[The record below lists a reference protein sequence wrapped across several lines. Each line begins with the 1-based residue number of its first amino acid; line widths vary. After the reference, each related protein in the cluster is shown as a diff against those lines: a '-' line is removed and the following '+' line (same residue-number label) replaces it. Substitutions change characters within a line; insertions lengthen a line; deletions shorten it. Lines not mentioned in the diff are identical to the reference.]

1 MADALDLAMRAV
13 AYPVCWS
20 ILINGVDDLFIDL
33 NYIFRGLGSS
43 SRRKVTVEDLKEV
56 PQKRLAMMVPAW
68 QEAAVIQQMLELN
81 LRQLDYDEYDIF
93 VGTYQNDAETQAKVD
108 LVARRAKQ
116 VHKVVVPRD
125 GPTSKADC
133 LNWVYQHIQ
142 LVEERRG
149 QRYDILL
156 MHDAEDII
164 HPLALRLYNYLIPHY
179 DFVQT
184 PVFPLE
190 LPWHAWVGATYKDE
204 FTEHHLKDM
213 LVREQVGGLVP
224 SAGVGSGFDRDTFE
238 EIALAH
244 NKEAFNVTS
253 LTEDYELGLKFR
265 LANKNVYFACRAIER
280 VRVVERGIFRK
291 RKVRVIQDEY
301 IATREF
307 FPDSLSFAIKQRSR
321 WILGIGLQTWEQI
334 GWKGSLPVLYTL
346 MRDRKALLTNFM
358 AVFGYLVAIYCLVR
372 LVLGI
377 ATDRP
382 WTFDNIFPPGSV
394 LWWLVMTNTLV
405 LAWRA
410 VWKYITVDRIYGPL
424 HGMLSLPRFF
434 VSNIINFAATAKAV
448 RQYVGHRISGEPL
461 KWLKTDHVFP
471 DLAVLRTYQ
480 RRLGELLQDRG
491 EVTEDELAEA
501 LDLQD
506 RTGLRLGEIMTL
518 TGVLS
523 SRRVAGALAEQHALP
538 PVDPDPFRVPLNLLR
553 QVPEADAELMGVLP
567 LDLEDDETVIVAV
580 SAPPSGET
588 RSRLEA
594 LLKLRVAFYLTAPE
608 ELELAR
614 QRAYRRLV
622 VDESGGSRERLG
634 DRLVTSGQLEPAQV
648 REALEEQIDTGERLG
663 EVLVRRG
670 WVRPEIV
677 SEALADR
684 TDLPFRSVHPRDVDP
699 GALQA
704 IGYGLCALYSL
715 VPLKGENGHG
725 AAGVASSA
733 PLHEEVRLLITARL
747 GRQLQFFLAPSL
759 DLRCALAVGSR
770 YAWNQGICA
779 GLAGMDGMELRVIED
794 DPDWDGDIVE
804 LRNQA
809 IDEGRSPIDE
819 LRELGLIDANMA
831 ARLRARALG
840 VALAS
845 PSQLDPD
852 APHEWLPP
860 GWALRDDVQLVD
872 LSRGSL
878 VVAAPRPTPKL
889 ARAVA
894 AVFPDAAI
902 AWRVSPF
909 HQPERTEGD
918 ESEIQT
924 GSHAVASS
932 PGGF

>member
-33 NYIFRGLGSS
+33 NYIFRGLGSDG
-43 SRRKVTVEDLKEV
+43 RRRVTVEDLKAV

-81 LRQLDYDEYDIF
+81 LKQLDYDEYDIF
-93 VGTYQNDAETQAKVD
+93 VGCYQNDPETQAKVD
-108 LVARRAKQ
+108 IVARRSRQ
-116 VHKVVVPRD
+116 VQKVIVPRD

-190 LPWHAWVGATYKDE
+190 LPWNAFVGATYKDE

-224 SAGVGSGFDRDTFE
+224 SAGVGSGFDRETFQ

-244 NKEAFNVTS
+244 NKEAFNVLS

-280 VRVVERGIFRK
+280 SRIVEKGIFRK
-291 RKVRVIQDEY
+291 RKVRVVQDEY

-307 FPDSLSFAIKQRSR
+307 FPDKLGFAIKQRSR
-321 WILGIGLQTWEQI
+321 WILGIGLQTWEQV

-346 MRDRKALLTNFM
+346 MRDRKAILTNFM
-358 AVFGYLVAIYCLVR
+358 AVFGYLVAIYCMARMIV
-372 LVLGI
+372 GM

-394 LWWLVMTNTLV
+394 LWWIVMANTLV

-410 VWKYITVDRIYGPL
+410 VWKYITVDKIYGPV
-424 HGMLSLPRFF
+424 HGVLSLPRFF
-434 VSNIINFAATAKAV
+434 VSNIINFTATAKAV
-448 RQYVGHRISGEPL
+448 RQYVHHRITGEPL

-471 DLAVLRTYQ
+471 DLSVLKTYQ

-491 EVTEDELAEA
+491 DITEDELAEA

-506 RTGLRLGEIMTL
+506 RTGLKLGEIMTL
-518 TGVLS
+518 TGVIS
-523 SRRVAGALAEQHALP
+523 TRGIADALAEQHALP
-538 PVDPDPFRVPLNLLR
+538 PVDPDPFAIPLNLLR
-553 QVPEADAELMGVLP
+553 QVPEADAEIMDVLP
-567 LDLEDDETVIVAV
+567 LDMEDDETVRVAV
-580 SAPPSGET
+580 SAPPSDDT
-588 RSRLEA
+588 RTRLETM
-594 LLKLRVAFYLTAPE
+594 LRLRVVFSLTSPE
-608 ELELAR
+608 ALEQGR

-622 VDESGGSRERLG
+622 LEEAVGERDRLG
-634 DRLVTSGQLEPAQV
+634 TRLVASGQLQPEQIQ
-648 REALEEQIDTGERLG
+648 EALEEQVDTGERLG
-663 EVLVRRG
+663 ELLIRRG

-677 SEALADR
+677 SEALANR
-684 TDLPFRSVHPRDVDP
+684 TDLPFRAVSPDDVDP

-715 VPLKGENGHG
+715 VPLKGEGGLG
-725 AAGVASSA
+725 AGGVASSA

-747 GRQLQFFLAPSL
+747 GRTLQFYLAPSL

-770 YAWNQGICA
+770 YAWNQGISS

-794 DPDWDGDIVE
+794 DPDWDGDIIE
-804 LRNQA
+804 LRNLA
-809 IDEGRSPIDE
+809 IDEGRSPIDQ
-819 LRELGLIDANMA
+819 LRESGLIDANMA

-860 GWALRDDVQLVD
+860 GWALRDDLQLVE
-872 LSRGSL
+872 LSPGSL
-878 VVAAPRPTPKL
+878 VVAAPRPTPRL

-894 AVFPDAAI
+894 ALFPDAAI

-909 HQPERTEGD
+909 HPSERTEGD

-924 GSHAVASS
+924 GSHAVATS
-932 PGGF
+932 PGGY